1 MKSRRA
7 VPFARGEDQIRQR
20 IVQEAARLMA
30 EDGVRDFALAKRKAA
45 QRLNHSDNRHLPSN
59 REIEEALADYLKL
72 FHAKT
77 LQRDL
82 RAQLGV
88 AADALRLLADFE
100 PRLTGALLNGLATSW
115 AEIPLQAFADQPE
128 RVALFLREHGIPF
141 EESGRRLRF
150 GGDRQEQA
158 AVYRFIAGDTPVE
171 ITVLPMLALREAP
184 LSPVDGQPMKRAS
197 LRDVEQQLADLAAR

>member
-7 VPFARGEDQIRQR
+7 LPFTRGEDQIRRR

-45 QRLNHSDNRHLPSN
+45 QRLNHADNHHLPSN

-72 FHAKT
+72 FHADT

-82 RAQLGV
+82 REQLAV

-100 PRLTGALLNGLATSW
+100 PRLVGPLLNGLATAY
-115 AEIPLQAFADQPE
+115 AEITLQAFVDLPE

-150 GGDRQEQA
+150 GGDRQETATVFQ
-158 AVYRFIAGDTPVE
+158 FIAGDTPIE
-171 ITVLPMLALREAP
+171 ITVLPRLALREAP
-184 LSPVDGQPMKRAS
+184 LGPVDGQPMKRAS
-197 LRDVEQQLADLAAR
+197 LREVEQLLAELAVR